1 MTSPPTNLPPA
12 DASQPLLQGAFSG
25 PVAFAQLLRDA
36 LAIAAQQG
44 WGEMVWS
51 DPTFEDWPLRERV
64 VIQSL
69 NDWAHG
75 GRRLVLIARNY
86 DAVRL
91 LHPRFV
97 SWRVQWDHIV
107 ECRVCKSV
115 DASEFP
121 SALLGPHW
129 SMRRLDLVRNTGM
142 AGYEPQRRVQLKEA
156 LDECRRQSAPGFP
169 ATILGL

>member
-1 MTSPPTNLPPA
+1 MSSLPA
-12 DASQPLLQGAFSG
+12 DGSQPLLQGAFTG
-25 PVAFAQLLRDA
+25 PIAFAQLVRDA
-36 LAIAAQQG
+36 VACAAGQG
-44 WGEMVWS
+44 WPEMVWS

-64 VIQSL
+64 VVQSL
-69 NDWAHG
+69 QDWARG

-91 LHPRFV
+91 FHPRFV
-97 SWRVQWDHIV
+97 NWRVQWDHIV

-121 SALLGPHW
+121 SAILGPHW

-142 AGYEPQRRVQLKEA
+142 AGYEPQCRVQLKEA
-156 LDECRRQSAPGFP
+156 LDECRRQSGPGFP